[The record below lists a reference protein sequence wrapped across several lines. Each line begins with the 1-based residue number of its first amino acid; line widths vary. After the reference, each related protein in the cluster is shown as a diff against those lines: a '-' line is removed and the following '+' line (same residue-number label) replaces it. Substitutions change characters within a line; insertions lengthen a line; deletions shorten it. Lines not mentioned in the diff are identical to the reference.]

1 MPEEPILSALC
12 LTLPRATSS
21 VSSRPRLRSSL
32 SLPSPA
38 YLLITAAI
46 IRPARH
52 ESHSH
57 APTPTHTPTHT
68 HTAHAHARLLPG
80 TQCPRS
86 RPRITKQS
94 GRGSCHLE
102 LNPAEPHA
110 ESIGYTRTTSILK
123 SPSPSPLPSVIVTVT
138 VAFARA
144 HVSTAGSQHA
154 LARQSESAV
163 PSVQRRWYPRVLSL
177 ARCRLRSRQCED
189 AE

>member
-57 APTPTHTPTHT
+57 AHT

-102 LNPAEPHA
+102 LNPAEQHA
-110 ESIGYTRTTSILK
+110 ESIGYTRTTSILR
-123 SPSPSPLPSVIVTVT
+123 SPSPSPLPSVIVTIT

-154 LARQSESAV
+154 LACQSESAV

-177 ARCRLRSRQCED
+177 ARCRLRSHQCED